1 MVDPKSDWLPRTLE
15 SEVMASDE
23 EALAYD
29 DMDHATVNSQFI
41 DDLLAVGLAGSAV
54 LDLGTGTARI
64 PIMLC
69 RRSPNVRVMAADL
82 SVGMLDM
89 ARRNVEISGLRE
101 RIQLDHSD
109 AKQLPYADEMFDVV
123 MSNSMVHHLSDP
135 ELALRESL
143 RVLRQGGLVFMR
155 DLLRPRTNADVERL
169 VSTHAQNE
177 NEEAKAML
185 RASLHAALTLPEI
198 QAIVTDICGDG
209 GNVQVTSDRH
219 WTWTTIPRPKNES
232 S

>member
-1 MVDPKSDWLPRTLE
+1 MSDPKSDWLPRTLE

-29 DMDHATVNSQFI
+29 DMDHVAVNSQFI
-41 DDLLAVGLAGSAV
+41 EDLLTVGLTGTGV

-69 RRSPNVRVMAADL
+69 RRCHNVRVMAADL

-89 ARRNVEISGLRE
+89 ARRNVEIAGLRE

-109 AKQLPYADEMFDVV
+109 AKQLHYGDGMFDMV
-123 MSNSMVHHLSDP
+123 MSNSIVHHLSDP

-143 RVLRQGGLVFMR
+143 RVLRPGGRIFMR
-155 DLLRPRTNADVERL
+155 DLLRPQSVADVELL
-169 VSTHAQNE
+169 VETYAQGE
-177 NEEAKAML
+177 SEEAQGMF
-185 RASLHAALTLPEI
+185 RASLHAALTLAEI
-198 QAIVTDICGDG
+198 QAIVSDICGDG
-209 GNVQVTSDRH
+209 GTVQATSDRH
-219 WTWTTIPRPKNES
+219 WTWTTISRPETE
-232 S
+232 